1 MIIDQKKTTLAY
13 RCPHCGA
20 VPTSMVGAFSLS
32 GDLFKLKCSCG
43 NSHRTLEKTNDDKLR
58 LTVPCVVCPQPH
70 TYMLSK
76 NVFFNS
82 DIFVIPCSL
91 CGVDIC
97 FIGHE
102 RDVASAVVRSNEE
115 ILAALGDNSIDSLR
129 QEKEENY
136 TDPAVFDM
144 ITFVI
149 SDLADEGKISLDDKI
164 ADHFPDRIGEGI
176 PPLIAEMTIRDM
188 LMMSTCHKYS
198 TYTGEDM
205 DWLHTF
211 FHPHHEPDHPAGTEF
226 RYDTSATYTMD
237 VLVERLTGKTF
248 LEYLKDKALREL
260 GFSEDAWCVE
270 APEGYA
276 WGGSGVECTT
286 RDLARFASIFMGG
299 GGFGG
304 GGGGFS
310 GGSFG
315 GGSFGGGG
323 AGSRF

>member
-43 NSHRTLEKTNDDKLR
+43 NSHLTVEKTNDDKLR

-102 RDVASAVVRSNEE
+102 KDVASAVVHSNEE

-129 QEKEENY
+129 QKEEGDY

-149 SDLADEGKISLDDKI
+149 SDLADEGKISCRC
-164 ADHFPDRIGEGI
+164 PDGHG
-176 PPLIAEMTIRDM
+176 
-188 LMMSTCHKYS
+188 
-198 TYTGEDM
+198 
-205 DWLHTF
+205 
-211 FHPHHEPDHPAGTEF
+211 
-226 RYDTSATYTMD
+226 
-237 VLVERLTGKTF
+237 
-248 LEYLKDKALREL
+248 EYLATILKNSVK
-260 GFSEDAWCVE
+260 
-270 APEGYA
+270 
-276 WGGSGVECTT
+276 VECKNCGASHEII
-286 RDLARFASIFMGG
+286 ARGVSDGEEFLKTESLTLK
-299 GGFGG
+299 
-304 GGGGFS
+304 
-310 GGSFG
+310 
-315 GGSFGGGG
+315 
-323 AGSRF
+323 